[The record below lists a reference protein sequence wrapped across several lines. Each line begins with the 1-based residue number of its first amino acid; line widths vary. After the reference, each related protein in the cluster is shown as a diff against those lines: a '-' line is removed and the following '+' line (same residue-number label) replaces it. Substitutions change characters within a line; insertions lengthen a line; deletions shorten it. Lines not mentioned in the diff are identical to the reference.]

1 MSLEPI
7 EAIRHALGG
16 SVNDV
21 ALAIVTGAARRY
33 FIRKHVPVDGMDFRA
48 MTPVSTRG
56 DDQDSTVGNRVS
68 AWVVDLPIS
77 EPNPRTQLERIHHT
91 TRALKES
98 EVPIGASVVTEM
110 SELTARPSSS
120 R

>member
-33 FIRKHVPVDGMDFRA
+33 FIRKQVPVDGMDFRA

-68 AWVVDLPIS
+68 AWVVDLPIG
-77 EPNPRTQLERIHHT
+77 EPNPRTHWNASIAR
-91 TRALKES
+91 RA
-98 EVPIGASVVTEM
+98 
-110 SELTARPSSS
+110 SS
-120 R
+120 RSRRCRSARRW